1 MLAHT
6 SSLLHSAGTASPAT
20 AGNSLS
26 ALFNAPAQ
34 RSAPATDFARTLD
47 QRLFDR
53 SSTPEPSSAAASS
66 TAASRSTSSPEAGK
80 PARNST
86 GQASTS
92 AATKQAERSNNTASS
107 EGPQQTDSSATP
119 AEDSSATP
127 AEDSSASSEE
137 VPAEQSSTED
147 SSAPP
152 GHDTGNDTPDNDQA
166 ASLAGLPAA
175 LAAAASAAG
184 KTSPAT
190 ADEDSVDT
198 DLPLDGEAPATGK
211 GKTSDRNSAKGAMLA
226 AQNSGGNATST
237 ASGSGLTPAASTQ
250 TAFGLAAAAGNTATS
265 AALAGDKLLDPAAQA
280 KPEASSQGSP
290 FGLPT
295 ALRHAPSP
303 QAQPQLPIASPPG
316 KAAWTEEVGNQVRW
330 MLGRA
335 ESRAELVLT
344 PASLGKLEVS
354 ISLSGDQATAQ
365 FVASTQAARDA
376 LEQAMPKLREI
387 LEQAGL
393 ALGQTDVSTSE
404 DRSAQDQQQGAGRG
418 PANAGELMDD
428 GADEAAPIHASGPI
442 HDGLINTFA

>member
-34 RSAPATDFARTLD
+34 RAAPATDFARTLD

-66 TAASRSTSSPEAGK
+66 TAASRSMNSPEASK

-107 EGPQQTDSSATP
+107 EDPQQTDSSAAP
-119 AEDSSATP
+119 AGDN
-127 AEDSSASSEE
+127 SASSEE
-137 VPAEQSSTED
+137 VPAEQSSTENPG
-147 SSAPP
+147 ARP
-152 GHDTGNDTPDNDQA
+152 GHDTGNETPDNDQA

-211 GKTSDRNSAKGAMLA
+211 GKTSDRNSAKGTMLA

-250 TAFGLAAAAGNTATS
+250 AAFGLAAAAGNTAAS

-393 ALGQTDVSTSE
+393 ALGQADVSTSE

-418 PANAGELMDD
+418 PVNAGESMDD
-428 GADEAAPIHASGPI
+428 GADEAAPIHASSPI